1 MAAGPGTRRWLAP
14 LLYVVL
20 VVAFATGIWGSYRAV
35 FPARDLHRVTGVFES
50 RIGDTM
56 ILVRHDKV
64 PGLMDEMKS
73 MKFIVESRRLLD
85 QAQLRSGD
93 RVRFTLR
100 QTPDKLLLVEIQ
112 RIP

>member
-1 MAAGPGTRRWLAP
+1 MP

-20 VVAFATGIWGSYRAV
+20 LVALAAGLWGTYRKV
-35 FPARDLHRVTGVFES
+35 FPARDLYRVTGVFQS

-73 MKFIVESRRLLD
+73 MMFIAESRPLLD